1 MVSLKEANQRVSEIK
16 RGLEFHKQN
25 SDILLLKGLKS
36 GSAQIKVQ
44 INEPGY
50 EEIQSTSVQLSVTEP
65 IIILPTETVYILP
78 VTKFNFELKKLYI

>member
-50 EEIQSTSVQLSVTEP
+50 EEI
-65 IIILPTETVYILP
+65 
-78 VTKFNFELKKLYI
+78 